1 MDKMLIERCIK
12 VKLKEKIIGALSI
25 LILSIIFLVAGYI
38 INHNKEEEYKEV
50 FLDEQQY
57 FQSQNSKGNGEN
69 ENTENKASNNKDGE
83 NQESEN
89 QENINGSKIVVDIKG
104 AVKAP
109 KEYELKAGSRVRD
122 LIEIAGGL
130 TPEADEEKIYFSKI
144 LEDEQCIKIYKIGEE
159 VLDSEIEV
167 EEQQEKGTGAVD
179 SKGKIN
185 INKATVDELMTI
197 PGIGQVKA
205 QSIVDYRNENGKF
218 NSVDELTNITG
229 IGVKT
234 LEKLRDKVDIK

>member
-1 MDKMLIERCIK
+1 M
-12 VKLKEKIIGALSI
+12 KLKEKIIGALSI

-57 FQSQNSKGNGEN
+57 FQGQNSKGNGEN
-69 ENTENKASNNKDGE
+69 ENTENKD
-83 NQESEN
+83 SEN
-89 QENINGSKIVVDIKG
+89 QEKISDSKIVVDIKG
-104 AVKAP
+104 AVKDP

-167 EEQQEKGTGAVD
+167 EGQQEKSTGAVD

-205 QSIVDYRNENGKF
+205 QSIVDYRNKNGKF